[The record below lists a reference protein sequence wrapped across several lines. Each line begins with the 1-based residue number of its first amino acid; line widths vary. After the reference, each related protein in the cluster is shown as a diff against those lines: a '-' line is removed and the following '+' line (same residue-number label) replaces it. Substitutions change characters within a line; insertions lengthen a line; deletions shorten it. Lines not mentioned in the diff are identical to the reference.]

1 MEGMYFYF
9 FFWSLWL
16 VATFFMKKTAAR
28 TKLAVFALVMISS
41 ASLTA
46 EVGRI
51 HMALSFFVLF
61 FFSCYT
67 AVEQKPCRP
76 LLMALSASGL
86 AFAYA
91 AFRLL
96 ALFDPVWIW
105 LDGRWMLAWWLA
117 LVSCLFHRR
126 LAARLLCLALGSC
139 QGEAVY
145 AAAIHRMAPDYVLG
159 SFSFLDATAI
169 GASCLLAWETIRFF
183 ALQLEEKRPVGGTR
197 QP

>member
-16 VATFFMKKTAAR
+16 VATFLMKKTAAR
-28 TKLAVFALVMISS
+28 TKLAVFALAMISS
-41 ASLTA
+41 ASLTV

-61 FFSCYT
+61 FSSCYT
-67 AVEQKPCRP
+67 AVERKPYRP

-105 LDGRWMLAWWLA
+105 LDAQWMLAWWLA
-117 LVSCLFHRR
+117 LISCLFHRR

-145 AAAIHRMAPDYVLG
+145 AAAIQRMAPDYVLG

-169 GASCLLAWETIRFF
+169 GASCLLAWEMIRFL

>member
-9 FFWSLWL
+9 FFWSLWI
-16 VATFFMKKTAAR
+16 VATFLLKKSAMR
-28 TKLAVFALVMISS
+28 TRLAVFALAMISS
-41 ASLTA
+41 ASLTV
-46 EVGRI
+46 EVGFL
-51 HMALSFFVLF
+51 HVALSVFVLF
-61 FFSCYT
+61 FFSCYMV
-67 AVEQKPCRP
+67 VEERPCRP
-76 LLMALSASGL
+76 LLMALSASSL
-86 AFAYA
+86 AFAYT

-105 LDGRWMLAWWLA
+105 LDAQWMIAWWLA

-126 LAARLLCLALGSC
+126 FAARLLCLALGSC

-145 AAAIHRMAPDYVLG
+145 AVAIHRMAPDYVLG
-159 SFSFLDATAI
+159 SFSFLDAIAI
-169 GASCLLAWETIRFF
+169 SASCLLAWEMIRFL

>member
-9 FFWSLWL
+9 FFWSSWL

-28 TKLAVFALVMISS
+28 TKLAVFALTMISS
-41 ASLTA
+41 ASLTV

-51 HMALSFFVLF
+51 HMVLSFFVLF
-61 FFSCYT
+61 FSSCYM

-105 LDGRWMLAWWLA
+105 LDAQWMLAWWLA

-145 AAAIHRMAPDYVLG
+145 TAAIHRVAPDYVLG

-169 GASCLLAWETIRFF
+169 GASCLLAWEMIRFF